1 MWQTVTMA
9 KEHTPTKAKTG
20 TIRAGG
26 RVSAQTAENAQKSDV
41 VARSFEK
48 KMAAARK
55 AAVNSHLGFVVP
67 KLTGQ
72 EALHFMRSVGGFAL
86 SHTDKTSKLKR

>member
-1 MWQTVTMA
+1 MA
-9 KEHTPTKAKTG
+9 KAHTSSKAKAG
-20 TIRAGG
+20 TSRAGG
-26 RVSAQTAENAQKSDV
+26 RVVVQSADKTHKADV

-55 AAVNSHLGFVVP
+55 ASVKSPLGFVVP

-72 EALHFMRSVGGFAL
+72 EALHFMHSFGGFAL
-86 SHTDKTSKLKR
+86 SSKNKSSKPKR